1 MSTAVIIAR
10 FQTPYLHQGHIDL
23 IEKVQA
29 KHHKLIIVLGIPPV
43 TGTRRNPYDYHT
55 REQMIKA
62 KYKHLIILPLS
73 DQISDENWSKA
84 LDNLLQSTFP
94 TEQFRLYGSR
104 DSFIAYYSGQYETEE
119 LPEHGDYN
127 ATELRQSM
135 SDKVSDSQDFR
146 AGILYAYYN
155 QYTKVYPTVD
165 IVVFRNNGTEVLLGK
180 KSTNYKWR
188 FVGGFIDPEDD
199 SYETAAVRELREECG
214 DIVVDDVQYESSA
227 RIDDWRYRKE
237 ADKIITTLYSAQYV
251 SGTPK
256 AKDDIVDVGWI
267 AMKDLPAM
275 LSKGEVTPEHV
286 LLFDRLIKKYVK
298 G

>member
-1 MSTAVIIAR
+1 M
-10 FQTPYLHQGHIDL
+10 
-23 IEKVQA
+23 
-29 KHHKLIIVLGIPPV
+29 
-43 TGTRRNPYDYHT
+43 
-55 REQMIKA
+55 
-62 KYKHLIILPLS
+62 
-73 DQISDENWSKA
+73 
-84 LDNLLQSTFP
+84 
-94 TEQFRLYGSR
+94 
-104 DSFIAYYSGQYETEE
+104 
-119 LPEHGDYN
+119 
-127 ATELRQSM
+127 
-135 SDKVSDSQDFR
+135 
-146 AGILYAYYN
+146 
-155 QYTKVYPTVD
+155 
-165 IVVFRNNGTEVLLGK
+165 VFRNNGTEVLLGK

-275 LSKGEVTPEHV
+275 LSKGEITPEHV